1 MRFFFYGT
9 LMDIDL
15 LSGVLGRPI
24 TPSAL
29 APALL
34 RGYHRSAVH
43 GADYPV
49 VLSDPEAWVEGVVL
63 AGVSVAERDRLVR
76 YEGKNYELSRAS
88 AEFPDRPPRLVS
100 FFEPKPGAFAVT
112 GEPWSLAG
120 WRNER

>member
-1 MRFFFYGT
+1 
-9 LMDIDL
+9 MDIDL

-29 APALL
+29 APVLL
-34 RGYHRSAVH
+34 RGYRRSAVL

-49 VLSDPEAWVEGVVL
+49 VVSDPEGWVEGVIL

-76 YEGKNYELSRAS
+76 YEGEDYVLARAS
-88 AEFPDRPPRLVS
+88 AQLPDRPPRLVS
-100 FFEPKPGAFAVT
+100 FFKPKPGAFAAT
-112 GEPWSLAG
+112 GEPWSLAR